1 MEYTAHYVDETRGMV
16 ISPRDGYIKLSKDN
30 TTSVIKHFYYY
41 LENSIEIKLMYLL
54 KMLMNHSDLAL
65 DTHLFLIPVFNSS
78 EEKSDVEFLINNH
91 EDFISSIENE
101 IQNIVINYGSGL
113 SEESELIVRQDL
125 AVTKVVKSIL
135 DEYRKMKVY
144 EKTK

>member
-1 MEYTAHYVDETRGMV
+1 
-16 ISPRDGYIKLSKDN
+16 
-30 TTSVIKHFYYY
+30 
-41 LENSIEIKLMYLL
+41 
-54 KMLMNHSDLAL
+54 MNHSNLAL
-65 DTHLFLIPVFNSS
+65 DTHLFLIPVFTNS

-91 EDFISSIENE
+91 EDVISSIENE
-101 IQNIVINYGSGL
+101 IQNIGINYGSGL

-135 DEYRKMKVY
+135 EEYREMKVY